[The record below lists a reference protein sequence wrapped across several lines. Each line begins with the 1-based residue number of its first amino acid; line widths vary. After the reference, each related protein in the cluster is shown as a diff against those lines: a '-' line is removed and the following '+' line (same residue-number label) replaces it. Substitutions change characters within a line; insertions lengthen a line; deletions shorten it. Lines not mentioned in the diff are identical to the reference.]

1 MHDYIEQVNEIL
13 KETLDF
19 FRNFNSDN
27 TDESDSTT
35 KRLEDGV
42 EILRKA
48 KGKLKEL
55 DPGSMMKNNHNQL
68 TTAFEN
74 KINAMEKIMNLIHI
88 NKIGSE
94 ELKLLMKELQKS

>member
-1 MHDYIEQVNEIL
+1 MEDVTLHDYIEQVNEIL
-13 KETLDF
+13 KETLEF

-35 KRLEDGV
+35 KRLEDSL

-55 DPGSMMKNNHNQL
+55 DPGSMMKNNHDQL
-68 TTAFEN
+68 TTSFEN
-74 KINAMEKIMNLIHI
+74 KINAMEQIMNSIHI
-88 NKIGSE
+88 NKIA
-94 ELKLLMKELQKS
+94 QKS